1 MIMLGIGIITT
12 TCFWL
17 FIYKIIVQNK
27 TDHNTWVSI
36 SMRAGSDLFTV
47 RMLIRLQRLYNR
59 LYDIR
64 NVLPFLGDV
73 ESRKMYRISQIIDKA
88 NESLK
93 LKIK

>member
-27 TDHNTWVSI
+27 VDHKTWLSI
-36 SMRAGSDLFTV
+36 SMNVGSDLYTV
-47 RMLIRLQRLYNR
+47 RMLIKLQRLYRR
-59 LYDIR
+59 LYDVR
-64 NVLPFLGDV
+64 NVLPFLDDV
-73 ESRKMYRISQIIDKA
+73 ESRKMYKISKIINNA